1 MMRRSL
7 LGLLAL
13 FLASQGC
20 RDEPA
25 PPAPA
30 TNAISA
36 AQNVQAADEAIQRGR
51 EAAERSRNPT
61 GLPPYAGPTGGVRG
75 RVVVSGDPPP
85 LVPEMVAKLPAEG
98 CPRAQELHRK
108 LYRQGAE
115 RTLADVLVTVTEYQG
130 YLRPASDAVRVEIKG
145 CAFDG
150 RILAMTFGQRMD
162 VFNLDTQPYM
172 PRLVGTPS
180 YALRVA
186 MPGGRPVPIFAP
198 QAGEYM
204 LIEQTRDY
212 MRADVYVLNYPT
224 FDVTGLD
231 GQFEITGI
239 PVGDVKVTA
248 YAPAFG
254 KVVDQKVTI
263 EAGVTKPLA
272 FEINFSASEY
282 EAALRAKPEQAS
294 PPPAATP

>member
-1 MMRRSL
+1 MLRRPL
-7 LGLLAL
+7 LGLLGV
-13 FLASQGC
+13 FLALAAC
-20 RDEPA
+20 RDE

-30 TNAISA
+30 TNATTA
-36 AQNVQAADEAIQRGR
+36 AQNVQAADEAIERGR
-51 EAAERSRNPT
+51 EAAEHSRNPT
-61 GLPPYAGPTGGVRG
+61 GLPAYSGPTGGVRG
-75 RVVVSGDPPP
+75 RVTITGDPPP

-130 YLRPASDAVRVEIKG
+130 YVRPTSDAVRVEIKG
-145 CAFDG
+145 CAFDA

-162 VFNLDTQPYM
+162 VFNLDSQPYM

-198 QAGEYM
+198 QAGQYM

-212 MRADVYVLNYPT
+212 MRADVFVLNYPT

-248 YAPAFG
+248 YAPAMG
-254 KVVDQKVTI
+254 KVVEQRIKI
-263 EAGVTKPLA
+263 EAGVIQPLT
-272 FEINFSASEY
+272 FEIGFSASEY
-282 EAALRAKPEQAS
+282 AAQLQAKPEPA
-294 PPPAATP
+294 PPAPAPTP